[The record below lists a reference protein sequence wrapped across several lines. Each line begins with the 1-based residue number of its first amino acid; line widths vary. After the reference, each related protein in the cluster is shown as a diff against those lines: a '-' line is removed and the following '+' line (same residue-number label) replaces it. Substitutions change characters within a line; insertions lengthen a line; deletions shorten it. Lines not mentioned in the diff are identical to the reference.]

1 MREAVRRR
9 AGEEEANDM
18 SWVTQSREFLKE
30 VQVEST
36 KVSWP
41 SRTELRDS
49 TVVVI
54 VTVLI
59 VSLFIGIVDRVLT
72 FGVALLFR

>member
-1 MREAVRRR
+1 MA
-9 AGEEEANDM
+9 
-18 SWVTQSREFLKE
+18 WVARVREFVKD

-54 VTVLI
+54 AAVAIMTVFVWAVDTVLRMT
-59 VSLFIGIVDRVLT
+59 IG
-72 FGVALLFR
+72 LLFQ

>member
-1 MREAVRRR
+1 
-9 AGEEEANDM
+9 M
-18 SWVTQSREFLKE
+18 SWLVRTREFFKE

-41 SRTELRDS
+41 ARNEIRDS

-54 VTVLI
+54 VTILI
-59 VSLFIGIVDRVLT
+59 VSLFIGIVDRILT
-72 FGVALLFR
+72 MGVALLFR